1 MNELKGE
8 YIFDFYDVKEYI
20 EKHAKVG
27 EKRNEALETLH
38 GIYLE
43 AQENETPISEIHEG
57 SAKEYAKEIVEG
69 LPHMA
74 PEKRKIMRRIVVAV
88 FAAVLAVIAYFT
100 SDFYYMQ
107 KYGYNYYRNF
117 PEIF

>member
-8 YIFDFYDVKEYI
+8 YILDFYDVKDYI
-20 EKHAKVG
+20 EKHAKAG

-43 AQENETPISEIHEG
+43 AQEKETPLSEIHEG

-74 PEKRKIMRRIVVAV
+74 PEKRRIIKRILTV
-88 FAAVLAVIAYFT
+88 VLATVFVLAAYF
-100 SDFYYMQ
+100 S
-107 KYGYNYYRNF
+107 
-117 PEIF
+117 